1 MVLGPAEGQAEMM
14 ISDANTC
21 SSLSAEWVDAV
32 VRSDRFAGQRWSR
45 EQTVT
50 MTTLDWLIERYG
62 APAFVKIDV
71 EGFESEVIK
80 GLTRPVKAL
89 SMEFIP
95 EFIGS
100 TLECL
105 QHLERLGD
113 IRLNHS
119 FAESM
124 ELELDEWVD
133 CRHMA
138 AILSALPIEPS
149 IWGDVYVRFTGE

>member
-80 GLTRPVKAL
+80 GLTRRVKAV
-89 SMEFIP
+89 SVGVMAEVIDSSA
-95 EFIGS
+95 EW
-100 TLECL
+100 L
-105 QHLERLGD
+105 QR
-113 IRLNHS
+113 
-119 FAESM
+119 
-124 ELELDEWVD
+124 
-133 CRHMA
+133 
-138 AILSALPIEPS
+138 
-149 IWGDVYVRFTGE
+149 